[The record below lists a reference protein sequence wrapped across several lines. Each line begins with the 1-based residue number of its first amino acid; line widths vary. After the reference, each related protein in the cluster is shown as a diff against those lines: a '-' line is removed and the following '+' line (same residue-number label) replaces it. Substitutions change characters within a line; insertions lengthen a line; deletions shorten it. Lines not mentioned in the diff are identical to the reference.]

1 MPNSTRSGLCSS
13 IRAASASA
21 AGPPKSSSPQSGSV
35 PAKSVVAPW
44 APSSVAASAASGAK
58 PTASTVPPSDRALAS
73 SSSATGAGFPP
84 AISANTQIFPRAI
97 RSDHLLLSEEVGD
110 ALVALAVV
118 LDDRPRRPLGCW
130 LDAADALAR
139 GGATGAVETE
149 DPGREP
155 VERLRLGAHDSFER
169 GVAGLVDPGGHAHDR
184 GQPGLHEIVSGL
196 GLALHLESRAVN
208 LDRLREGDS
217 GDIKELRDHLR
228 DDAGVSVG
236 RFGGGDHQ
244 VKPFAADRRGE

>member
-1 MPNSTRSGLCSS
+1 MKITVETGD
-13 IRAASASA
+13 I
-21 AGPPKSSSPQSGSV
+21 
-35 PAKSVVAPW
+35 
-44 APSSVAASAASGAK
+44 
-58 PTASTVPPSDRALAS
+58 TAST
-73 SSSATGAGFPP
+73 
-84 AISANTQIFPRAI
+84 
-97 RSDHLLLSEEVGD
+97 
-110 ALVALAVV
+110 
-118 LDDRPRRPLGCW
+118 
-130 LDAADALAR
+130 ADAIVVNLFEGITAP

-149 DPGREP
+149 VPGHEP

-228 DDAGVSVG
+228 DDAGVPVCRLRG
-236 RFGGGDHQ
+236 RDDE
-244 VKPFAADRRGE
+244 VEALVLDRLGENAR